1 MKYPG
6 AVAGRMLLG
15 SAVVLFSMISMA
27 QTSVAQSG
35 GSAAG
40 NEGSMQQGQEGSMSQ
55 SQNSA
60 KQRAGMTMSADQRF
74 VRDAAEGGMAE
85 VELGRLAEQKA
96 SSEDVKKFG
105 ERMVNDHSKANDQL
119 KQIANNEGM
128 TVPEKLDAKDRALK
142 ARLSKLSGTTFDRVY
157 MENMVRDHKKDV
169 ADFQKEST
177 SGSDPAVKQF
187 ASETLPTLQQHLQQA
202 ESIAPNAKMSRN
214 MSSSGNMQK

>member
-1 MKYPG
+1 MRHA
-6 AVAGRMLLG
+6 AVIGGRALLG
-15 SAVVLFSMISMA
+15 SAILLFSMISMA
-27 QTSVAQSG
+27 QSS

-40 NEGSMQQGQEGSMSQ
+40 QEGTMQGQEGSMSQ

-60 KQRAGMTMSADQRF
+60 KQSAGMTMSADQRF

-85 VELGRLAEQKA
+85 VELGKLAAEKG
-96 SSEDVKKFG
+96 SSQDVKNFG
-105 ERMVNDHSKANDQL
+105 QRMVDDHSKANDQL
-119 KQIANNEGM
+119 KQIASNEGV
-128 TVPEKLDAKDRALK
+128 TLPEKLDAKDRALRI
-142 ARLSKLSGTTFDRVY
+142 RLSKLSGATFDRVY

-187 ASETLPTLQQHLQQA
+187 ASQTLPTLQEHLQQA